1 MFYVSLSWTEPLERR
16 ASAVLYC
23 WRLLGV
29 LLFEITQVRQMK
41 VLAPNIFENFYLLV
55 TGARKLSPQFRVNSR
70 KKLVI
75 VLLVV
80 GVPKLVQQ
88 YLMHYLQFPT
98 WPYIKRNVLGWG

>member
-1 MFYVSLSWTEPLERR
+1 
-16 ASAVLYC
+16 
-23 WRLLGV
+23 
-29 LLFEITQVRQMK
+29 
-41 VLAPNIFENFYLLV
+41 
-55 TGARKLSPQFRVNSR
+55 VNSR

-80 GVPKLVQQ
+80 GVPKLVQE